1 MKQSSGRTVTPLE
14 QIILIPIQPVCSF
27 SLMLIAKQ
35 GSKHIQLYSPWF
47 DRFSEFVELTLSN
60 ISSLLYLICLLAEYR
75 EYIPTD
81 EILDTLAPE
90 IGIISFQLGIELGL
104 RAVELEGIQYR
115 YQHDLVKQTK
125 QVLYD
130 WRNDTT
136 VNATLGVLEQA
147 LINVDR
153 GAMCLET
160 VVENIGV
167 EKCRKSR
174 QQSIQPPS
182 ERRGR
187 RKATEICAIY

>member
-1 MKQSSGRTVTPLE
+1 
-14 QIILIPIQPVCSF
+14 
-27 SLMLIAKQ
+27 
-35 GSKHIQLYSPWF
+35 LYSLWI
-47 DRFSEFVELTLSN
+47 DRFSEFVELILSN
-60 ISSLLYLICLLAEYR
+60 IFSLLYLIGLLAEHM

-81 EILDTLAPE
+81 EMLDALAPE
-90 IGIISFQLGIELGL
+90 IGIISFHLGIELGL
-104 RAVELEGIQYR
+104 CAVDLERIQYR
-115 YQHDLVKQTK
+115 YKHDLVKQTK

-147 LINVDR
+147 LVNVGR
-153 GAMCLET
+153 GAMCLKT

-182 ERRGR
+182 ERRER
-187 RKATEICAIY
+187 RQAQKKCAIY

>member
-1 MKQSSGRTVTPLE
+1 M
-14 QIILIPIQPVCSF
+14 F
-27 SLMLIAKQ
+27 
-35 GSKHIQLYSPWF
+35 QLYSLWI

-60 ISSLLYLICLLAEYR
+60 IFSLLYLIGLLAKHM

-90 IGIISFQLGIELGL
+90 IGKQSFHLGIELGL
-104 RAVELEGIQYR
+104 RAVDLESIQNR
-115 YQHDLVKQTK
+115 YPRDLVKQTT
-125 QVLYD
+125 QVLCE

-147 LINVDR
+147 LVNVGR
-153 GAMCLET
+153 GAMCLKT

-182 ERRGR
+182 EMRERRQAQ
-187 RKATEICAIY
+187 KKCVIY

>member
-1 MKQSSGRTVTPLE
+1 M
-14 QIILIPIQPVCSF
+14 I
-27 SLMLIAKQ
+27 IAKQ
-35 GSKHIQLYSPWF
+35 RNKNIQLYSFWF

-60 ISSLLYLICLLAEYR
+60 IFSLLYLIGLLAEHM

-81 EILDTLAPE
+81 EMLDALTPE
-90 IGIISFQLGIELGL
+90 IGIISFHLGIELGL
-104 RAVELEGIQYR
+104 RAVDLERIQYR

-136 VNATLGVLEQA
+136 VKATLGVLEQA
-147 LINVDR
+147 FGNVDR
-153 GAMCLET
+153 GAMCLKT

-167 EKCRKSR
+167 EKRHNSR

-182 ERRGR
+182 ERRGGR
-187 RKATEICAIY
+187 QASKTCAIY